1 MKLKIKEI
9 AIFAVLGA
17 LFFASKI
24 FMEML
29 PNIHILGTLVIAYT
43 IKYRLKA
50 LFPIYIGIFLNGL
63 FSGFAMWWIPYL
75 YIWIVLWGISML
87 LPKNMPT
94 KFAIPVYMI
103 VCAMHGFLFGVLY
116 APAQALLFG
125 LNFEGMIS
133 WIIAG
138 LPFDLIHGVSN
149 FCCGALIIPIVKAL
163 TIAEK
168 SIN

>member
-63 FSGFAMWWIPYL
+63 FSGFANFIGIFFGSSILIPQR
-75 YIWIVLWGISML
+75 
-87 LPKNMPT
+87 T
-94 KFAIPVYMI
+94 
-103 VCAMHGFLFGVLY
+103 
-116 APAQALLFG
+116 
-125 LNFEGMIS
+125 
-133 WIIAG
+133 
-138 LPFDLIHGVSN
+138 IH
-149 FCCGALIIPIVKAL
+149 I
-163 TIAEK
+163 
-168 SIN
+168 